1 MWCKW
6 TPGKHHMSWQIAS
19 RGCLLQTCGSDLI
32 AKWLPWSWSWS
43 ENFNRLM
50 GLLIRCP
57 PPVVHKHKHS
67 LTGNTMFLFHLHSQK
82 RKPLTKTEAC
92 NIKLFTSMHSVTC
105 LNRFNALWAK
115 GNSRQ
120 LLINILQLQYL
131 LTLNLARTD
140 RGYRQCIHGEKIC

>member
-1 MWCKW
+1 MNAWE
-6 TPGKHHMSWQIAS
+6 TPYVLTN
-19 RGCLLQTCGSDLI
+19 CLSGLPASDLWFRPNSKVI
-32 AKWLPWSWSWS
+32 ALIFT